1 MQYLLI
7 NIMSKYGYIGV
18 FFLIL
23 VENIFPPIP
32 SEVILLVAGFMT
44 YSSNLSV
51 PLLILVSSFSSL
63 FGAFLLYYLGRILTK
78 DRIEK
83 IVKSKIG
90 RILHLKLNDINK
102 SIEWFNKKGSISVF
116 FGRCIPIIRSLISIP
131 AGISKMNITTFT
143 IYTFCGSLIWN
154 TILISLGKIFQSNWI
169 IITKYLKIYK
179 EYVVIILSIGLVI
192 YIFKKIVKKD

>member
-1 MQYLLI
+1 MQDFLI

-23 VENIFPPIP
+23 IENIFPPIP

-44 YSSNLSV
+44 HSSNLSV

-78 DRIEK
+78 NRIEK

-90 RILHLKLNDINK
+90 RILHLKLKDINK
-102 SIEWFNKKGSISVF
+102 SIDWFNKKGSISVF
-116 FGRCIPIIRSLISIP
+116 FG
-131 AGISKMNITTFT
+131 
-143 IYTFCGSLIWN
+143 
-154 TILISLGKIFQSNWI
+154 KIGRAH
-169 IITKYLKIYK
+169 
-179 EYVVIILSIGLVI
+179 V
-192 YIFKKIVKKD
+192 